1 MRMTSALAV
10 GIPSGGFRAGIP
22 TPRPAAD
29 PLPRGTALKG
39 RFARSL
45 GPLRFALY
53 TRFIVKARSNH
64 CFGFHVSSE

>member
-45 GPLRFALY
+45 GPLRF
-53 TRFIVKARSNH
+53 RKR
-64 CFGFHVSSE
+64 EKERERERERERE